1 MEEKKRENGG
11 EGRRG
16 QVHGRPRTS
25 ATEAKMECFY
35 PPMESE
41 ETTGPKR

>member
-1 MEEKKRENGG
+1 MEDLEP
-11 EGRRG
+11 
-16 QVHGRPRTS
+16 Q

-41 ETTGPKR
+41 ETTDPKR